1 MSNTGFET
9 FDKTMQ
15 QTNETLKE
23 IEKAFAWQNRRNQS
37 YGALR
42 AVLHTLRDRLT
53 IEEATEF
60 AENLP
65 MLIRGIFYEGWQPSK
80 VPKKLNKEEFLQE
93 VRTKF
98 RFAVDSDIQMV
109 TEVVLLA
116 LKKYIGRGEAEDII
130 DILPKDLAKMLR
142 PTLIG

>member
-1 MSNTGFET
+1 MGNTGFRT
-9 FDKTMQ
+9 FDETIQ

-23 IEKAFAWQNRRNQS
+23 IERAFAWQDRRNQS

-53 IEEATEF
+53 IEEASEL

-80 VPKKLNKEEFLQE
+80 VPKKLDKEEFLQE

-98 RFAVDSDIQMV
+98 RFSLEGDIQMV
-109 TEVVLLA
+109 IEVVLLA
-116 LKKYIGRGEAEDII
+116 LKKYIGQGEAEDIVG
-130 DILPKDLAKMLR
+130 ILPKDLAKMVQ